1 MADIKRK
8 PTIVKRSKIRQ
19 KRSQLR
25 ASRTLKPRL
34 LRALVLETLMRSRS
48 QPQTSMTIS
57 STTWM
62 MDGFVTTKWA
72 SMMMVL
78 QISCLR
84 ASLRACR
91 PLEIPKVSQ
100 FSMTSNDNSATR
112 GKSSKKSPCASRSSL
127 QPSLSALYLSKRTVR
142 GLFPTLGQVDPSQKP
157 LTLTFLRASSKD
169 QTNSCLKMEHNL
181 PQLKFPAISNK
192 PTEKV

>member
-1 MADIKRK
+1 M
-8 PTIVKRSKIRQ
+8 
-19 KRSQLR
+19 

-62 MDGFVTTKWA
+62 MDGFVTMKWA

-78 QISCLR
+78 QISCQR
-84 ASLRACR
+84 ASLRACQL
-91 PLEIPKVSQ
+91 PETPKVSQ
-100 FSMTSNDNSATR
+100 FSMMSNANSATR
-112 GKSSKKSPCASRSSL
+112 GKSSKRCPCDSRSSL
-127 QPSLSALYLSKRTVR
+127 QPSLSALYLFKRTVR
-142 GLFPTLGQVDPSQKP
+142 GLFPTLGQVDLSQKP
-157 LTLTFLRASSKD
+157 LTLTFLRASSIDLTKPCP
-169 QTNSCLKMEHNL
+169 QMELNL
-181 PQLKFPAISNK
+181 LQLKFPAISNS